1 MLKKNYER
9 IFYNPITGISPI
21 ILFAILTEY
30 IDLSKSLAFSILY
43 GAILFFF
50 FVKMLGKRVFQLFAL
65 TSLFSLVL
73 FTPILLFS
81 TENVVSEYS
90 NIFLETLFFLLLAI
104 IKMEENRIQR
114 FFDNNLKVSIKIAF
128 KPALQLYFFVSGIL
142 MVFIPLHVIIL
153 LFYKYAFQT
162 EESGIML
169 FVVHLL
175 FPIAVFIIG
184 FIEYMNIKWIGKQ
197 MGKERFVPIIDDSAR
212 VIGHVALSESIE
224 SDKNFLH
231 PIVRVLLKYDK
242 KIYLRERP
250 KEYIFE
256 VGKMCLA
263 IEDYVNYGE
272 NVTDAVNRILLNYIG
287 KTKFQPRF
295 LLKYQHSEGANKRL
309 NYLFMVCLDSEKVLK
324 SKELKGGKLWT
335 ESQITENIGQ
345 NYFSNAFETEFDYI
359 KSTVLMADNY
369 CSCKANNF
377 QI

>member
-1 MLKKNYER
+1 MLKKKYER

-21 ILFAILTEY
+21 ILFAILTEF
-30 IDLSKSLAFSILY
+30 IDLSKSLAYSILY

-50 FVKMLGKRVFQLFAL
+50 FIKMLGKRVFQLFAL
-65 TSLFSLVL
+65 TSLFSLLL
-73 FTPILLFS
+73 FTPLFLFTGEIFLS
-81 TENVVSEYS
+81 KYS
-90 NIFLETLFFLLLAI
+90 NIFIEVLFFLILSIFKL
-104 IKMEENRIQR
+104 EEKRIQR
-114 FFDNNLKVSIKIAF
+114 FFDNYLKVNIKIAF

-142 MVFIPLHVIIL
+142 MVFIPLHILVIL
-153 LFYKYAFQT
+153 LFHFSFQSF
-162 EESGIML
+162 ESDKIL
-169 FVVHLL
+169 FFVNLL
-175 FPIAVFIIG
+175 FPIAVFVVG
-184 FIEYMNIKWIGKQ
+184 LIEYMNIKWIGMQ
-197 MGKERFVPIIDDSAR
+197 MGKERFVPIIDESAR

-224 SDKNFLH
+224 SDKHFLH
-231 PIVRVLLKYDK
+231 PIIRVMLKYDK

-250 KEYIFE
+250 KEFLFE

-295 LLKYQHSEGANKRL
+295 LLKYQHTEGDNKRL

-324 SKELKGGKLWT
+324 NKELRGGKLWT

-345 NYFSNAFETEFDYI
+345 NYFSDAFETEFDYI